1 MSINNRN
8 LIVLALTYW
17 LYFGQLGVLVP
28 YLGIFLDGRGFSS
41 AEIGELFAVITLA
54 RILGPGIWA
63 NVADKTGNALGVLRL
78 GTFLTVLTFSS
89 VFYFSGFWGLTL
101 SFGLMMMFWTAVLPQ
116 LEVITMQAVSKSKAN
131 YGQIRL
137 WGSVGF
143 ICLKKRKHNRI
154 I

>member
-1 MSINNRN
+1 VPFAKLPFANHKS

-63 NVADKTGNALGVLRL
+63 GIADKKGNAVGVLRL
-78 GTFLTVLTFSS
+78 GSFLTVATFCS
-89 VFYFSGFWGLTL
+89 VFLFEGFWGLTFL
-101 SFGLMMMFWTAVLPQ
+101 SA
-116 LEVITMQAVSKSKAN
+116 
-131 YGQIRL
+131 
-137 WGSVGF
+137 
-143 ICLKKRKHNRI
+143 
-154 I
+154 

>member
-1 MSINNRN
+1 MPFAKLPFANHKS

-63 NVADKTGNALGVLRL
+63 GIADKKGNAVSVLRL
-78 GTFLTVLTFSS
+78 GSFLPWQLS
-89 VFYFSGFWGLTL
+89 VPYSCSKDFGGLPFL
-101 SFGLMMMFWTAVLPQ
+101 SA
-116 LEVITMQAVSKSKAN
+116 
-131 YGQIRL
+131 
-137 WGSVGF
+137 
-143 ICLKKRKHNRI
+143 
-154 I
+154 

>member
-89 VFYFSGFWGLTL
+89 VFYFSGFWG
-101 SFGLMMMFWTAVLPQ
+101 
-116 LEVITMQAVSKSKAN
+116 
-131 YGQIRL
+131 
-137 WGSVGF
+137 
-143 ICLKKRKHNRI
+143 
-154 I
+154 